1 MTNVPK
7 GITHSLARM
16 SSRNLPLILLVPG
29 AFGTA
34 ESFGPLLPH
43 LKEAGYQTHPGPYP
57 SSNPPDPS
65 AATCAND
72 IASLRDGVLV
82 PLLDKLREDV
92 VILAHSYGAIVA
104 SGAAKG
110 LDKPTRETNGQA
122 GGVIGLIYVA
132 GNIVLNDESLGE
144 ASGGVYPPFIKMDKV

>member
-1 MTNVPK
+1 
-7 GITHSLARM
+7 M
-16 SSRNLPLILLVPG
+16 SSQNLPVILLVPG
-29 AFGTA
+29 AFGTPDT
-34 ESFGPLLPH
+34 FGPLLPH
-43 LKEAGYQTHPGPYP
+43 LKEAGYQTHPGPYA

-72 IASLRDGVLV
+72 IASLRDGILL
-82 PLLDKLREDV
+82 PLLNQQQKDV

-110 LDKPTRETNGQA
+110 LDKPTRAKDGQPC
-122 GGVIGLIYVA
+122 GIVGLIYVA

-144 ASGGVYPPFIKMDKV
+144 ASGGIYPTFIKLDKV

>member
-1 MTNVPK
+1 MPPQ
-7 GITHSLARM
+7 
-16 SSRNLPLILLVPG
+16 NLPLILLVPG
-29 AFGTA
+29 AFGTPDGFA
-34 ESFGPLLPH
+34 PLLPH
-43 LKEAGYQTHPGPYP
+43 LKDAGYQTHPGPYA

-72 IASLRDGVLV
+72 IASLRNGVIL
-82 PLLDKLREDV
+82 PLLDQQQKDV

-110 LDKPTRETNGQA
+110 LDKPTREKNGLS
-122 GGVIGLIYVA
+122 GGVVGLIYVA

-144 ASGGVYPPFIKMDKV
+144 ASGGVYPPFIKLDKVRGPSKKYLHDMC

>member
-1 MTNVPK
+1 MPSK
-7 GITHSLARM
+7 H
-16 SSRNLPLILLVPG
+16 LPLIILVPG
-29 AFGTA
+29 AFGTP

-43 LKEAGYQTHPGPYP
+43 LREAGYHTHPGPYA
-57 SSNPPDPS
+57 SSNPTDPS

-72 IASLRDGVLV
+72 IGSLRNGVLL
-82 PLLDKLREDV
+82 PLLDKLQKDV

-110 LDKPTRETNGQA
+110 LDKATRAGNGQSH
-122 GGVIGLIYVA
+122 GVIGLIYVA

-144 ASGGVYPPFIKMDKV
+144 SLGGVYPPFIKLDKVRTARGGNPYDTC

>member
-1 MTNVPK
+1 MPSQNQ
-7 GITHSLARM
+7 
-16 SSRNLPLILLVPG
+16 PLILLVPG
-29 AFGTA
+29 AFGTP

-43 LKEAGYQTHPGPYP
+43 LKEAGYETHPGPYA

-72 IASLRDGVLV
+72 IASLHDGLLL
-82 PLLDKLREDV
+82 PLLDQQKRDV

-110 LDKPTRETNGQA
+110 LDKPTRASNGHP
-122 GGVIGLIYVA
+122 GGVIGLIDLRSWEYCP
-132 GNIVLNDESLGE
+132 G
-144 ASGGVYPPFIKMDKV
+144 